1 MKKLLISML
10 AVATLASCAK
20 EETLSFDKGEAI
32 QFGNAFVDNATRATD
47 PSYSGTTTDFTS
59 FQVWGTVKATETAT
73 PVAIYAGATVTG
85 TVGST
90 TVDGVTTPNV
100 WTCGGVKQYWIKD
113 ALYNFAALANA
124 GTVTLGADLLPK
136 TVTYTANQTDLV
148 YAKSAQYT
156 GKASGNDLV
165 AFTFQHLLS
174 KVNFTV
180 VNGSQ
185 SATGYSFQVRDIEI
199 AGASAGTC
207 DVTTTPVTWT
217 ATANNGYT
225 IDTITVDNTTA
236 SKDCGTAL
244 LVVPGN
250 VTVSFNVDIIVGGQ
264 VLGTKGYTSE
274 VTTLAPAHSYNFV
287 VTPTVGEEIKFSVAN
302 DPSWTNGGDITIQ

>member
-32 QFGNAFVDNATRATD
+32 QFGNAFVDNATRAANA
-47 PSYSGTTTDFTS
+47 PSYSGTTDFTS

-73 PVAIYAGATVTG
+73 PVAIYADATVTG
-85 TVGST
+85 TVGENS
-90 TVDGVTTPNV
+90 V
-100 WTCGGVKQYWIKD
+100 WTCNTVKQYWING

-156 GKASGNDLV
+156 GKTSGNALV

-185 SATGYSFQVRDIEI
+185 SATGYSFQVRDINI

-225 IDTITVDNTTA
+225 IDSITVDNATA

-302 DPSWTNGGDITIQ
+302 DPTWNNGGDIPIQ

>member
-1 MKKLLISML
+1 MKKILISML
-10 AVATLASCAK
+10 AVAALVSCSK
-20 EETLSFDKGEAI
+20 EESIRVDQGEAI
-32 QFGNAFVDNATRATD
+32 EFGNAFVDNATRATD
-47 PSYSGTTTDFTS
+47 PSYSGTADFTS
-59 FQVWGTVKATETAT
+59 FQVWGTVKANETAN
-73 PVAIYAGATVTG
+73 PVAIYEGATVSG
-85 TVGST
+85 TVG
-90 TVDGVTTPNV
+90 PNSV
-100 WTCGGVKQYWIKD
+100 WTCGVKQYWIKD

-124 GTVTLGADLLPK
+124 GTVTLGTDLLPK

-185 SATGYSFQVRDIEI
+185 SATGYSFQVRNIKI

-207 DVTTTPVTWT
+207 DVTTTPVTWA
-217 ATANNGYT
+217 ATAEDGYT
-225 IDTITVDNTTA
+225 IANITVDNATA

-244 LVVPGN
+244 LVVPGE
-250 VTVSFNVDIIVGGQ
+250 VTVSFNVDILVDGV
-264 VLGTKGYTSE
+264 VLGTKEYTSA
-274 VTTLAPAHSYNFV
+274 VTTLAPANSYNFV
-287 VTPTVGEEIKFSVAN
+287 VTPTVGEEIKFTVAN
-302 DPSWTNGGDITIQ
+302 DPTWADETGVTIQ

>member
-32 QFGNAFVDNATRATD
+32 QFGNAFVENSTRADD
-47 PSYSGTTTDFTS
+47 PSYSGTADFTS
-59 FQVWGTVKATETAT
+59 FKVWGAVKANETAT
-73 PVAIYAGATVTG
+73 PVAIYGGDTVTG

-90 TVDGVTTPNV
+90 TVGDKTTPNV
-100 WTCGGVKQYWIKD
+100 WTCNVKQYWINA

-156 GKASGNDLV
+156 GKTSGNDLV

-185 SATGYSFQVRDIEI
+185 SATGYSFKVRNIKI

-207 DVTTTPVTWT
+207 DVTTTTWT
-217 ATANNGYT
+217 ATANEGYT
-225 IDTITVDNTTA
+225 IADITVDNKTA

-287 VTPTVGEEIKFSVAN
+287 VTPTVGEEIKFSVAK
-302 DPSWTNGGDITIQ
+302 DPTWTNGGDITIQ

>member
-1 MKKLLISML
+1 ML

-47 PSYSGTTTDFTS
+47 PSYSGTADFTS
-59 FQVWGTVKATETAT
+59 FQVWGTVKANATAT
-73 PVAIYAGATVTG
+73 PVAIYADATVTG
-85 TVGST
+85 TVGENS
-90 TVDGVTTPNV
+90 V
-100 WTCGGVKQYWIKD
+100 WTCNNVKQYWIKD

-124 GTVTLGADLLPK
+124 DAVALGDDKLPK
-136 TVTYTANQTDLV
+136 TVTYTADQTDLV

-156 GKASGNDLV
+156 GKASGNDPV

-185 SATGYSFQVRDIEI
+185 SATGYSFQVRDIKI

-225 IDTITVDNTTA
+225 IANITVDNETA
-236 SKDCGTAL
+236 SQDCGTAL
-244 LVVPGN
+244 LVVPGD
-250 VTVSFNVDIIVGGQ
+250 VTVSFNVDILVGDV
-264 VLGTKGYTSE
+264 VLGTKQYTSA
-274 VTTLAPAHSYNFV
+274 VTTLAPANSYNFV

-302 DPSWTNGGDITIQ
+302 DPSWTDGGNITIQ

>member
-47 PSYSGTTTDFTS
+47 PSYSGTADFTS
-59 FQVWGTVKATETAT
+59 FQVWGTVKANETAT
-73 PVAIYAGATVTG
+73 PVAIYADATVTG
-85 TVGST
+85 TVGENS
-90 TVDGVTTPNV
+90 V
-100 WTCGGVKQYWIKD
+100 WTCNNVKQYWIKD

-124 GTVTLGADLLPK
+124 DAVTLGADLLPK
-136 TVTYTANQTDLV
+136 TVTYTADQTDLV

-180 VNGSQ
+180 ENGSQ
-185 SATGYSFQVRDIEI
+185 DATGYSFLVRNINI

-217 ATANNGYT
+217 ATASNGYT
-225 IDTITVDNTTA
+225 IANITVDNDTA
-236 SKDCGTAL
+236 SQDCGTAL
-244 LVVPGN
+244 LVVPGD
-250 VTVSFNVDIIVGGQ
+250 VTVSFNVDILVGDV
-264 VLGTKGYTSE
+264 VLGTKQYTSA
-274 VTTLAPAHSYNFV
+274 VTTLAPANSYNFV

-302 DPSWTNGGDITIQ
+302 DPSWTPQTGGTEITIQ

>member
-1 MKKLLISML
+1 MKKLFTIL
-10 AVATLASCAK
+10 AVAATLVSCAK
-20 EETLSFDKGEAI
+20 EDVVREAEGEAI

-47 PSYSGTTTDFTS
+47 PSYSGTADFTS
-59 FQVWGTVKATETAT
+59 FKVWGTVAATETST
-73 PVAIYAGATVTG
+73 PVAIFADNTVTG
-85 TVGST
+85 STVGANS
-90 TVDGVTTPNV
+90 V
-100 WTCGGVKQYWIKD
+100 WTCNVKQYWIKD

-124 GTVTLGADLLPK
+124 GTVTLGTDLLPK

-180 VNGSQ
+180 NNGSQ

-199 AGASAGTC
+199 AGATAGTC

-217 ATANNGYT
+217 ATANDGYT
-225 IDTITVDNTTA
+225 IANITVDNDTA
-236 SKDCGTAL
+236 SADIGTAL

-250 VTVSFNVDIIVGGQ
+250 VTVSFNVDIIVKGV
-264 VLGTKGYTSE
+264 VLGTKEYTSA
-274 VTTLAPAHSYNFV
+274 VTTLAPANSYNFV
-287 VTPTVGEEIKFSVAN
+287 VTPTVGEEIQFTVEKQ
-302 DPSWTNGGDITIQ
+302 PEWTTPTTGVTLQ

>member
-47 PSYSGTTTDFTS
+47 PSYSGTADFTS
-59 FQVWGTVKATETAT
+59 FQVWGTVKANETAT
-73 PVAIYAGATVTG
+73 PVAIYADATVTG
-85 TVGST
+85 TVGENS
-90 TVDGVTTPNV
+90 V
-100 WTCGGVKQYWIKD
+100 WTCNDVKQYWIKD

-124 GTVTLGADLLPK
+124 DAVTLGADLLPN
-136 TVTYTANQTDLV
+136 TVTYTADQTDLV

-185 SATGYSFQVRDIEI
+185 DATGYSFLVRNINI

-217 ATANNGYT
+217 ATANDGYT
-225 IDTITVDNTTA
+225 IADITVDNDTA

-244 LVVPGN
+244 LVVPGV
-250 VTVSFNVDIIVGGQ
+250 VTVSFNVDILVDDV
-264 VLGTKGYTSE
+264 VLGTKQYTSA
-274 VTTLAPAHSYNFV
+274 VTTLAPANSYNFV

-302 DPSWTNGGDITIQ
+302 DPTWTPQTGGTEITIQ

>member
-47 PSYSGTTTDFTS
+47 PSYSGTTDFTS
-59 FQVWGTVKATETAT
+59 FQVWGTVKANNETAT
-73 PVAIYAGATVTG
+73 PVAIYGGDTVTG
-85 TVGST
+85 TVGETS
-90 TVDGVTTPNV
+90 V
-100 WTCGGVKQYWIKD
+100 WTCNAVKQYWIKD

-124 GTVTLGADLLPK
+124 GTVTLGTDLLPK

-199 AGASAGTC
+199 DGASAGTC

-225 IDTITVDNTTA
+225 IDTITVDNATA

-264 VLGTKGYTSE
+264 VLGTKPYTSA
-274 VTTLAPAHSYNFV
+274 VTTLAPANSYNFV

-302 DPSWTNGGDITIQ
+302 DPSWTDGGNITIQ

>member
-47 PSYSGTTTDFTS
+47 PSYSGTTDFNS
-59 FQVWGTVKATETAT
+59 FQVWGTVKANETAT
-73 PVAIYAGATVTG
+73 PVAIYADATVTG
-85 TVGST
+85 TVGVNS
-90 TVDGVTTPNV
+90 V
-100 WTCGGVKQYWIKD
+100 WTCGVKQYWIKD

-124 GTVTLGADLLPK
+124 DAVALGDDKLPK

-156 GKASGNDLV
+156 GKASGNSLV

-185 SATGYSFQVRDIEI
+185 SATGYSFQVRNIKID
-199 AGASAGTC
+199 GASAGTC
-207 DVTTTPVTWT
+207 DVTTNPVTWT

-225 IDTITVDNTTA
+225 IANIAVDNATA

-244 LVVPGN
+244 LVIPGA
-250 VTVSFNVDIIVGGQ
+250 VTVSFNVDILVNGV
-264 VLGTKGYTSE
+264 VLGTKAYTSAA
-274 VTTLAPAHSYNFV
+274 TTLAPANSYNFV

-302 DPSWTNGGDITIQ
+302 DPTWTNGGDITIQ

>member
-1 MKKLLISML
+1 MKKLFTIL
-10 AVATLASCAK
+10 AVAATLVSCAK
-20 EETLSFDKGEAI
+20 DETIAVNKGEAI
-32 QFGNAFVDNATRATD
+32 QFGNAFVENSTRAAD
-47 PSYSGTTTDFTS
+47 PSYSGTADFTS
-59 FQVWGTVKATETAT
+59 FKVWGTVAATETST
-73 PVAIYAGATVTG
+73 PVAIFADDTVTG
-85 TVGST
+85 STVGANS
-90 TVDGVTTPNV
+90 V
-100 WTCGGVKQYWIKD
+100 WTCNVKQYWIKD

-124 GTVTLGADLLPK
+124 GTVTLGTDLLPK

-180 VNGSQ
+180 NNGSQ

-199 AGASAGTC
+199 AGATAGTC

-217 ATANNGYT
+217 ATANDGYT
-225 IDTITVDNTTA
+225 IANITVDNDTA
-236 SKDCGTAL
+236 SADIGTAL

-250 VTVSFNVDIIVGGQ
+250 VTVSFNVDIIVKGV
-264 VLGTKGYTSE
+264 VLGTKEYTSA
-274 VTTLAPAHSYNFV
+274 VTTLAPANSYNFV
-287 VTPTVGEEIKFSVAN
+287 VTPTVGEEIKFTVEKK
-302 DPSWTNGGDITIQ
+302 PEWTTPTTNVTLQ

>member
-59 FQVWGTVKATETAT
+59 FQVWGTVKATEAAT

-85 TVGST
+85 TVGENS
-90 TVDGVTTPNV
+90 V
-100 WTCGGVKQYWIKD
+100 WTCNTVKQYWIKD

-156 GKASGNDLV
+156 GKTSGNDLV

-185 SATGYSFQVRDIEI
+185 SATGYSFKVRNIKI

-207 DVTTTPVTWT
+207 DVTTTTWT
-217 ATANNGYT
+217 ATANEGYT
-225 IDTITVDNTTA
+225 IADITVDNKTA
-236 SKDCGTAL
+236 SQDCGTAL
-244 LVVPGN
+244 LVVPGD

-264 VLGTKGYTSE
+264 VLVTKGYTSE

-302 DPSWTNGGDITIQ
+302 DPSWDPETGGTEVTIQ